1 MENQNSI
8 FFLSS
13 LEKQCKQIT
22 ESKYLKSMKNDSIT
36 IALLSIYNMK
46 KVINDHNLL
55 MAVNLTKIDGLY
67 LKDLTKILHEN
78 ICVKDN
84 EEKFRQ
90 FIYQF
95 DVSNEYL
102 KKKSLLIPYDVLVND
117 LSKHTVDSIWQQS
130 VASLATTEY
139 IFTIL
144 AQHLNNFSKEGQFKL
159 DESLDQSLKLLE
171 ILNLQQAYTVE
182 IEKGISDTV
191 KSFFGTFEILCEIFY
206 NECAN

>member
-1 MENQNSI
+1 MENQSSI

-22 ESKYLKSMKNDSIT
+22 ESKYLKHMKDDTIT
-36 IALLSIYNMK
+36 IALLSIFNMQ

-55 MAVNLTKIDGLY
+55 MAVNLTKIDATH
-67 LKDLTKILHEN
+67 LKDLTKILYEN

-95 DVSNEYL
+95 DVTHEYL
-102 KKKSLLIPYDVLVND
+102 KKNSLLIPYDVLVND
-117 LSKHTVDSIWQQS
+117 ISKHTVDSKWQQS

-144 AQHLNNFSKEGQFKL
+144 AQHLNNFAKEGQLKL
-159 DESLDQSLKLLE
+159 NENPEQSLKLLE
-171 ILNLQQAYTVE
+171 ILNSQHAYTQE

-191 KSFFGTFEILCEIFY
+191 KAFVGMFEILCEIFY
-206 NECAN
+206 NEFVN